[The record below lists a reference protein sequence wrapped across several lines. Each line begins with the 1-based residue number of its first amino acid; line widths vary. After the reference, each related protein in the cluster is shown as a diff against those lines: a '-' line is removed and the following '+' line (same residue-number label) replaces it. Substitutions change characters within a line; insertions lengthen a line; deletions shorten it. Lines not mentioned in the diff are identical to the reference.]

1 MYEGAEIFESWFKL
15 QKEFMENWMKSQKE
29 FMENWTEASKKL
41 QESFLN
47 LGGAKEGLPGHE
59 MLGAYNTWLNT
70 MMDSSKI
77 FTDEA
82 IKIQETW
89 KTSVEKQMEM
99 SKEMFK
105 NFSEFSKQRAGK
117 N

>member
-1 MYEGAEIFESWFKL
+1 MEKAVEIFETWFKL
-15 QKEFMENWMKSQKE
+15 QKEFMENWTKSQKE
-29 FMENWTEASKKL
+29 FMENWIESSKKL
-41 QESFLN
+41 QESFM
-47 LGGAKEGLPGHE
+47 GFDGSKEGTPGKE
-59 MLGAYNTWLNT
+59 MLKMYNTWFNT
-70 MMDSSKI
+70 MVNSSKI

-105 NFSEFSKQRAGK
+105 NFPEFFKKEAGK
-117 N
+117 

>member
-1 MYEGAEIFESWFKL
+1 MQEAGEIFESWFKL

-29 FMENWTEASKKL
+29 FMENWTEASRKW

-47 LGGAKEGLPGHE
+47 LGGAKEGFAGKE
-59 MLGAYNTWLNT
+59 MLGAYNAWLNK
-70 MMDSSKI
+70 MMDSSRI

-82 IKIQETW
+82 TKLQETW

-99 SKEMFK
+99 SKEMFT
-105 NFSEFSKQRAGK
+105 NLSEFSKQGANK
-117 N
+117 P